1 MKDELVIQNK
11 PKSNISEDIRTIRT
25 NLQFTANQKDSKV
38 ILVTSSVPG
47 EGKSFISSNLA
58 VAFAQNGERV
68 LLIDGDLRLGRVN
81 RIFNISNEK
90 GLSNLLVADDSV
102 NLATYIKKTK
112 VEGVY
117 VIPRGTV
124 PPNPSELLDSAN
136 YKIIM
141 EILKKNFDRII
152 IDGVPVNGLP
162 DSLIMASSAV
172 RVIIVCSCKY
182 TNIDELA
189 ETKKALLKIEANIA
203 GVIVNRAPS
212 TKRGKYSNYYG

>member
-1 MKDELVIQNK
+1 MKDELIIQNK

-102 NLATYIKKTK
+102 DLATYIKKTK

-117 VIPRGTV
+117 AIPRGTV

-162 DSLIMASSAV
+162 DSLIMASSAD
-172 RVIIVCSCKY
+172 RVIIVCSCNY

-189 ETKKALLKIEANIA
+189 ETKKALLKVEANIA
-203 GVIVNRAPS
+203 GVIVNRAPA
-212 TKRGKYSNYYG
+212 TKRGKYSNYYE